1 MGTTGIQV
9 FIILVYIG
17 VLFGISW
24 YVKHK
29 AAASTE
35 AYVLA
40 GRKLTTPL
48 IMVSIVGLAVGGAS
62 TIGVAEQAYKVGLSA
77 GWYTAAWGIGAIVM
91 GLTVAKKY
99 RQLNITTVPEL
110 LERYYDRRS
119 MIAGIGCQ
127 VLVQLVIMSLQYV
140 AGGAILAALMPNI
153 FTPVTGMLTS
163 AVVFIGIT
171 LIGGMWS
178 ASQSNVLNVT
188 LQYIGITVAAFLILG
203 MAGGIDVVAIQA
215 PSITSMD
222 LISGVGPMT
231 IITWIVVLIT
241 VNVSLQAIIQI
252 SLGAKDVQTARKG
265 FIIGGLVMLPV
276 GFIAALLGVIAAEMY
291 PAISPTTALPK
302 LIMSLN
308 PWLAGVTL
316 ASLWAADV
324 STACNLLLSAAT
336 LYSHDI
342 HKQFIDPNM
351 SDKKYMTVTRISV
364 LLLGLLTLG
373 FALTISGIIS
383 TLMAGL
389 SLMTAFAVI
398 ILMTM
403 YAPKY
408 CSRQAAFY
416 TILASI
422 IVLVAWM
429 FVPAVRVLPHVIYA
443 EWIVCAVT
451 FCGISFVSKKAI
463 ATDGLVEKG
472 KPLVHRHSIKS
483 IGRPSAYCANLT
495 GSARWDCVVVS
506 RRSYGYAS
514 FLRLAPARISSH
526 LSANATGR
534 PIRRLN

>member
-1 MGTTGIQV
+1 MGSAVQI
-9 FIILVYIG
+9 FIIVAYVA
-17 VLFGISW
+17 VLFGISA
-24 YVKHK
+24 YVKHR
-29 AAASTE
+29 AAASAE

-48 IMVSIVGLAVGGAS
+48 ILVSIVGLAVGGAS

-110 LERYYDRRS
+110 LERYYDKRALV
-119 MIAGIGCQ
+119 AGITCQ
-127 VLVQLVIMSLQYV
+127 ILVQLVIMSLQYV
-140 AGGAILAALMPNI
+140 AGGAILASLLPDL
-153 FTPVTGMLTS
+153 FTPLTGMLTS

-178 ASQSNVLNVT
+178 ASQSNILNVT

-203 MAGGIDVVAIQA
+203 LAGGIDVMAVQA
-215 PSITSMD
+215 PTVHALD
-222 LISGVGPMT
+222 LVGGVGGMT
-231 IITWIVVLIT
+231 IVTWIVVLVT
-241 VNVSLQAIIQI
+241 VNLSLQAIIQI
-252 SLGAKDVQTARKG
+252 SLGARDVRTAQRG
-265 FIIGGLVMLPV
+265 FLYGGLVMLPV
-276 GFIAALLGVIAAEMY
+276 GFVAALLGVIASELY
-291 PAISPTTALPK
+291 PGIAPTTALPR

-308 PWLAGVTL
+308 PWIAGITL

-342 HKQFIDPNM
+342 HKRFVEPDM
-351 SDKKYMTVTRISV
+351 DDSRYMRVTRISV

-389 SLMTAFAVI
+389 SLMAAFSVI
-398 ILMTM
+398 VLMTM
-403 YAPKY
+403 YAPQY
-408 CSRQAAFY
+408 CSRQAAFW

-422 IVLVAWM
+422 VVLVAWM
-429 FVPAVRVLPHVIYA
+429 FLPAVRVLPHVIYA
-443 EWIVCAVT
+443 EWLVCGGV

-463 ATDGLVEKG
+463 STEGLV
-472 KPLVHRHSIKS
+472 S
-483 IGRPSAYCANLT
+483 T
-495 GSARWDCVVVS
+495 QQ
-506 RRSYGYAS
+506 
-514 FLRLAPARISSH
+514 
-526 LSANATGR
+526 
-534 PIRRLN
+534 

>member
-1 MGTTGIQV
+1 MGTTGIQIV
-9 FIILVYIG
+9 IILAYIS
-17 VLFGISW
+17 VIFGISW
-24 YVKHK
+24 YVKRR
-29 AAASTE
+29 AASSTE
-35 AYVLA
+35 DYVLA
-40 GRKLTTPL
+40 GRRLTTPL

-99 RQLNITTVPEL
+99 RRLHITTVPEL

-119 MIAGIGCQ
+119 MVAGIACQ
-127 VLVQLVIMSLQYV
+127 VLVQLVVMSLQYV
-140 AGGAILAALMPNI
+140 AGGAVLAALMPDI
-153 FTPVTGMLTS
+153 FTPVTGMFTS

-178 ASQSNVLNVT
+178 ASQSNILNVT
-188 LQYIGITVAAFLILG
+188 LQYIGITVAAFLIVA

-215 PSITSMD
+215 PTVTAMD
-222 LISGVGPMT
+222 FFSGVGPMT
-231 IITWIVVLIT
+231 IVTWIVVLIT
-241 VNVSLQAIIQI
+241 VNISLQAIIQI

-265 FIIGGLVMLPV
+265 FVIGGLVMLPV
-276 GFIAALLGVIAAEMY
+276 GFVAALLGVIASEMY
-291 PAISPTTALPK
+291 PSISPTTALPQ

-308 PWLAGVTL
+308 PWIAGITL

-342 HKQFIDPNM
+342 HKQFIDPQM
-351 SDKKYMTVTRISV
+351 SDKKYMAITRMSV

-398 ILMTM
+398 VLMTM
-403 YAPKY
+403 YAPAY

-416 TILASI
+416 TIMASI

-429 FVPAVRVLPHVIYA
+429 VIPAVRVLPHVIYA
-443 EWIVCAVT
+443 EWIVCSVT
-451 FCGISFVSKKAI
+451 FCGISLVSKKSI
-463 ATDGLVEKG
+463 STDGLAEK
-472 KPLVHRHSIKS
+472 
-483 IGRPSAYCANLT
+483 
-495 GSARWDCVVVS
+495 VS
-506 RRSYGYAS
+506 
-514 FLRLAPARISSH
+514 APAQH
-526 LSANATGR
+526 
-534 PIRRLN
+534 

>member
-1 MGTTGIQV
+1 MGTTGIQIV
-9 FIILVYIG
+9 IILAYIS

-24 YVKHK
+24 YVKRR
-29 AAASTE
+29 AASSTE
-35 AYVLA
+35 DYVLA
-40 GRKLTTPL
+40 GRRLTTPL

-99 RQLNITTVPEL
+99 RRLHITTVPEL

-119 MIAGIGCQ
+119 MVAGIACQ
-127 VLVQLVIMSLQYV
+127 VLVQLVVMSLQYV
-140 AGGAILAALMPNI
+140 AGGAVLAARMPDI
-153 FTPVTGMLTS
+153 FTPVTGMFTS

-178 ASQSNVLNVT
+178 ASQSNILNVT
-188 LQYIGITVAAFLILG
+188 LQYIGITVAAFLIVA

-215 PSITSMD
+215 PTVTAMD
-222 LISGVGPMT
+222 FFSGVGPMT
-231 IITWIVVLIT
+231 IVTWIVVLIT
-241 VNVSLQAIIQI
+241 VNISLQAIIQI

-265 FIIGGLVMLPV
+265 FVIGGLVMLPV
-276 GFIAALLGVIAAEMY
+276 GFVAALLGVIASEMY
-291 PAISPTTALPK
+291 PSISPTTALPQ

-308 PWLAGVTL
+308 PWIAGITL

-342 HKQFIDPNM
+342 HKQFIDPQM
-351 SDKKYMTVTRISV
+351 SDKKYMAITRMSV

-398 ILMTM
+398 VLMTM
-403 YAPKY
+403 YAPAY

-416 TILASI
+416 TIMASI

-429 FVPAVRVLPHVIYA
+429 VIPAVRVLPHVIYA
-443 EWIVCAVT
+443 EWIVCSVT
-451 FCGISFVSKKAI
+451 FCGISLVSKKSI
-463 ATDGLVEKG
+463 STDGLAEK
-472 KPLVHRHSIKS
+472 
-483 IGRPSAYCANLT
+483 
-495 GSARWDCVVVS
+495 VS
-506 RRSYGYAS
+506 
-514 FLRLAPARISSH
+514 APAQH
-526 LSANATGR
+526 
-534 PIRRLN
+534 

>member
-1 MGTTGIQV
+1 MGTTGIQIV
-9 FIILVYIG
+9 IILAYIS

-24 YVKHK
+24 YVKRR
-29 AAASTE
+29 AASSTE
-35 AYVLA
+35 DYVLA
-40 GRKLTTPL
+40 GRRLTTPL

-99 RQLNITTVPEL
+99 RRLHITTVPEL

-119 MIAGIGCQ
+119 MVAGIACQ
-127 VLVQLVIMSLQYV
+127 VLVQLVVMSLQYV
-140 AGGAILAALMPNI
+140 AGGAVLAALMPDI
-153 FTPVTGMLTS
+153 FTPVTGMFTS

-178 ASQSNVLNVT
+178 ASQSNILNVT
-188 LQYIGITVAAFLILG
+188 LQYIGITVAAFLIVA

-215 PSITSMD
+215 PTVTAMD
-222 LISGVGPMT
+222 FFSGVGPMT
-231 IITWIVVLIT
+231 IVTWIVVLIT
-241 VNVSLQAIIQI
+241 VNISLQAIIQI

-265 FIIGGLVMLPV
+265 FVIGGLVMLPV
-276 GFIAALLGVIAAEMY
+276 GFVAALLGVIASEMY
-291 PAISPTTALPK
+291 PSISPTTALPQ

-308 PWLAGVTL
+308 PWIAGITF

-342 HKQFIDPNM
+342 HKQFIDPQM
-351 SDKKYMTVTRISV
+351 SDKKYMAITRMSV

-398 ILMTM
+398 VLMTM
-403 YAPKY
+403 YAPAY

-416 TILASI
+416 TIMASI

-429 FVPAVRVLPHVIYA
+429 VIPAVRVLPHVIYA
-443 EWIVCAVT
+443 EWIVCSVT
-451 FCGISFVSKKAI
+451 FCGISLVSKKSI
-463 ATDGLVEKG
+463 STDGLAEK
-472 KPLVHRHSIKS
+472 
-483 IGRPSAYCANLT
+483 
-495 GSARWDCVVVS
+495 VS
-506 RRSYGYAS
+506 
-514 FLRLAPARISSH
+514 APAQH
-526 LSANATGR
+526 
-534 PIRRLN
+534 

>member
-1 MGTTGIQV
+1 
-9 FIILVYIG
+9 
-17 VLFGISW
+17 
-24 YVKHK
+24 
-29 AAASTE
+29 
-35 AYVLA
+35 
-40 GRKLTTPL
+40 
-48 IMVSIVGLAVGGAS
+48 
-62 TIGVAEQAYKVGLSA
+62 
-77 GWYTAAWGIGAIVM
+77 
-91 GLTVAKKY
+91 
-99 RQLNITTVPEL
+99 
-110 LERYYDRRS
+110 
-119 MIAGIGCQ
+119 
-127 VLVQLVIMSLQYV
+127 
-140 AGGAILAALMPNI
+140 
-153 FTPVTGMLTS
+153 MLTS

-231 IITWIVVLIT
+231 IVTWIVVLIT

-308 PWLAGVTL
+308 PWIAGVTL

-398 ILMTM
+398 VLMTM

-463 ATDGLVEKG
+463 ATDGLVEEAKTVG
-472 KPLVHRHSIKS
+472 
-483 IGRPSAYCANLT
+483 
-495 GSARWDCVVVS
+495 
-506 RRSYGYAS
+506 
-514 FLRLAPARISSH
+514 APAQH
-526 LSANATGR
+526 
-534 PIRRLN
+534 

>member
-1 MGTTGIQV
+1 MGTTGIQIV
-9 FIILVYIG
+9 IILAYIS

-24 YVKHK
+24 YVKRR
-29 AAASTE
+29 AASSTE
-35 AYVLA
+35 DYVLA
-40 GRKLTTPL
+40 GRRLTTPL

-99 RQLNITTVPEL
+99 RRLHITTVPEL

-119 MIAGIGCQ
+119 MVAGIACQ
-127 VLVQLVIMSLQYV
+127 VLVQLVVMSLQYV
-140 AGGAILAALMPNI
+140 AGGAVLAALMPDI
-153 FTPVTGMLTS
+153 FTPVTGMFTS

-178 ASQSNVLNVT
+178 ASQTNILNVT
-188 LQYIGITVAAFLILG
+188 LQYIGITVAAFLIVA

-215 PSITSMD
+215 PTVTAMD
-222 LISGVGPMT
+222 FFSGVGPMT
-231 IITWIVVLIT
+231 IVTWIVVLIT
-241 VNVSLQAIIQI
+241 VNISLQAIIQI

-265 FIIGGLVMLPV
+265 FVIGGLVMLPV
-276 GFIAALLGVIAAEMY
+276 GFVAALLGVIASEMY
-291 PAISPTTALPK
+291 PSISPTTALPQ

-308 PWLAGVTL
+308 PWIAGITL

-342 HKQFIDPNM
+342 HKQFIDPQM
-351 SDKKYMTVTRISV
+351 SDKKYMAITRMSV

-398 ILMTM
+398 VLMTM
-403 YAPKY
+403 YAPAY

-416 TILASI
+416 TIMASI

-429 FVPAVRVLPHVIYA
+429 VIPAVRVLPHVIYA
-443 EWIVCAVT
+443 EWIVCSVT
-451 FCGISFVSKKAI
+451 FCGISLVSKKSI
-463 ATDGLVEKG
+463 STDGLAEK
-472 KPLVHRHSIKS
+472 
-483 IGRPSAYCANLT
+483 
-495 GSARWDCVVVS
+495 VS
-506 RRSYGYAS
+506 
-514 FLRLAPARISSH
+514 APAQH
-526 LSANATGR
+526 
-534 PIRRLN
+534 

>member
-119 MIAGIGCQ
+119 MVAGIGCQ

-188 LQYIGITVAAFLILG
+188 LKYIGITVAAFLILG

-231 IITWIVVLIT
+231 IVTWIVVLIT

-316 ASLWAADV
+316 A
-324 STACNLLLSAAT
+324 
-336 LYSHDI
+336 
-342 HKQFIDPNM
+342 
-351 SDKKYMTVTRISV
+351 
-364 LLLGLLTLG
+364 
-373 FALTISGIIS
+373 
-383 TLMAGL
+383 
-389 SLMTAFAVI
+389 
-398 ILMTM
+398 
-403 YAPKY
+403 
-408 CSRQAAFY
+408 
-416 TILASI
+416 
-422 IVLVAWM
+422 
-429 FVPAVRVLPHVIYA
+429 
-443 EWIVCAVT
+443 
-451 FCGISFVSKKAI
+451 
-463 ATDGLVEKG
+463 
-472 KPLVHRHSIKS
+472 
-483 IGRPSAYCANLT
+483 
-495 GSARWDCVVVS
+495 
-506 RRSYGYAS
+506 
-514 FLRLAPARISSH
+514 
-526 LSANATGR
+526 
-534 PIRRLN
+534 

>member
-1 MGTTGIQV
+1 MGTTGIQIV
-9 FIILVYIG
+9 IILAYIS

-24 YVKHK
+24 YVKRR
-29 AAASTE
+29 AASSTE
-35 AYVLA
+35 DYVLA
-40 GRKLTTPL
+40 GRRLTTPL

-99 RQLNITTVPEL
+99 RRLHITTVPEL

-119 MIAGIGCQ
+119 MVAGIACQ
-127 VLVQLVIMSLQYV
+127 VLVQLVVMSLQYV
-140 AGGAILAALMPNI
+140 AGGAVLAALMPDI
-153 FTPVTGMLTS
+153 FTPVTGMFTS

-178 ASQSNVLNVT
+178 ASQSNILNVT
-188 LQYIGITVAAFLILG
+188 LQYIGITVAAFLIVA

-215 PSITSMD
+215 PTVTAMD
-222 LISGVGPMT
+222 FFSGVGPMT
-231 IITWIVVLIT
+231 IVTWIVVLIT
-241 VNVSLQAIIQI
+241 VNISLQAIIQI

-265 FIIGGLVMLPV
+265 FVIGGLVMLPV
-276 GFIAALLGVIAAEMY
+276 GFVAALLGGIASEMY
-291 PAISPTTALPK
+291 PSISPTTALPQ

-308 PWLAGVTL
+308 PWIAGITL

-342 HKQFIDPNM
+342 HKQFIDPQM
-351 SDKKYMTVTRISV
+351 SDKKYMAITRMSV

-398 ILMTM
+398 VLMTM
-403 YAPKY
+403 YAPAY

-416 TILASI
+416 TIMASI

-429 FVPAVRVLPHVIYA
+429 VIPAVRVLPHVIYA
-443 EWIVCAVT
+443 EWIVCSVT
-451 FCGISFVSKKAI
+451 FCGISLVSKKSI
-463 ATDGLVEKG
+463 STDGLAEK
-472 KPLVHRHSIKS
+472 
-483 IGRPSAYCANLT
+483 
-495 GSARWDCVVVS
+495 VS
-506 RRSYGYAS
+506 
-514 FLRLAPARISSH
+514 APAQH
-526 LSANATGR
+526 
-534 PIRRLN
+534 

>member
-1 MGTTGIQV
+1 MGTTGIQIV
-9 FIILVYIG
+9 IILAYIS

-24 YVKHK
+24 YVKRR
-29 AAASTE
+29 AASSTE
-35 AYVLA
+35 DYVLA
-40 GRKLTTPL
+40 GRRLTTPL

-99 RQLNITTVPEL
+99 RRLHITTVPEL

-119 MIAGIGCQ
+119 MVASIACQ
-127 VLVQLVIMSLQYV
+127 VLVQLVVMSLQYV
-140 AGGAILAALMPNI
+140 AGGAVLAALMPDI
-153 FTPVTGMLTS
+153 FTPVTGMFTS

-178 ASQSNVLNVT
+178 ASQSNILNVT
-188 LQYIGITVAAFLILG
+188 LQYIGITVAAFLIVA

-215 PSITSMD
+215 PTVTAMD
-222 LISGVGPMT
+222 FFSGVGPMT
-231 IITWIVVLIT
+231 IVTWIVVLIT
-241 VNVSLQAIIQI
+241 VNISLQAIIQI

-265 FIIGGLVMLPV
+265 FVIGGLVMLPV
-276 GFIAALLGVIAAEMY
+276 GFVAALLGVIASEMY
-291 PAISPTTALPK
+291 PSISPTTALPQ

-308 PWLAGVTL
+308 PWIAGITL

-342 HKQFIDPNM
+342 HKQFIDPQM
-351 SDKKYMTVTRISV
+351 SDKKYMAITRMSV

-398 ILMTM
+398 VLMTM
-403 YAPKY
+403 YAPAY

-416 TILASI
+416 TIMASI

-429 FVPAVRVLPHVIYA
+429 VIPAVRVLPHVIYA
-443 EWIVCAVT
+443 EWIVCSVT
-451 FCGISFVSKKAI
+451 FCGISLVSKKSI
-463 ATDGLVEKG
+463 STDGLAEK
-472 KPLVHRHSIKS
+472 
-483 IGRPSAYCANLT
+483 
-495 GSARWDCVVVS
+495 VS
-506 RRSYGYAS
+506 
-514 FLRLAPARISSH
+514 APAQH
-526 LSANATGR
+526 
-534 PIRRLN
+534 

>member
-1 MGTTGIQV
+1 MGTTGIQIV
-9 FIILVYIG
+9 IILAYIS

-24 YVKHK
+24 YVKRR
-29 AAASTE
+29 AASSTE
-35 AYVLA
+35 DYVLA
-40 GRKLTTPL
+40 GRRLTTPL

-99 RQLNITTVPEL
+99 RRLHITTVPEL

-119 MIAGIGCQ
+119 MVAGIACQ
-127 VLVQLVIMSLQYV
+127 VLVQLVVMSLQYV
-140 AGGAILAALMPNI
+140 AGGAVLAALMPDI
-153 FTPVTGMLTS
+153 FTPVTGMFTS

-178 ASQSNVLNVT
+178 ASQSNILNVT
-188 LQYIGITVAAFLILG
+188 LQYIGITVAAFLIVA

-215 PSITSMD
+215 PTVTAMD
-222 LISGVGPMT
+222 FFSGVGPMT
-231 IITWIVVLIT
+231 IVTWIVVLIT
-241 VNVSLQAIIQI
+241 VNISLQAIIQI

-265 FIIGGLVMLPV
+265 FVIGGLVMLPV
-276 GFIAALLGVIAAEMY
+276 GFVAALLGVIASEMY
-291 PAISPTTALPK
+291 PSISPTTALPQ

-308 PWLAGVTL
+308 PWIAGITL

-342 HKQFIDPNM
+342 HKQFIDPQM
-351 SDKKYMTVTRISV
+351 SDKKYMAITGMSV

-398 ILMTM
+398 VLMTM
-403 YAPKY
+403 YAPAY

-416 TILASI
+416 TIMASI

-429 FVPAVRVLPHVIYA
+429 VIPAVRVLPHVIYA
-443 EWIVCAVT
+443 EWIVCSVT
-451 FCGISFVSKKAI
+451 FCGISLVSKKSI
-463 ATDGLVEKG
+463 STDGLAEK
-472 KPLVHRHSIKS
+472 
-483 IGRPSAYCANLT
+483 
-495 GSARWDCVVVS
+495 VS
-506 RRSYGYAS
+506 
-514 FLRLAPARISSH
+514 APAQH
-526 LSANATGR
+526 
-534 PIRRLN
+534 

>member
-1 MGTTGIQV
+1 MGTTGIQIV
-9 FIILVYIG
+9 IILAYIS

-24 YVKHK
+24 YVKRR
-29 AAASTE
+29 AASSTE
-35 AYVLA
+35 DYVLA
-40 GRKLTTPL
+40 GRRLTTPL

-99 RQLNITTVPEL
+99 RRLHITTVPEL

-119 MIAGIGCQ
+119 MVAGIACQ
-127 VLVQLVIMSLQYV
+127 VLVQLVVMSLQYV
-140 AGGAILAALMPNI
+140 AGGAVLAALMPDI
-153 FTPVTGMLTS
+153 FTPVTGMFTS

-178 ASQSNVLNVT
+178 ASQSNILNVT
-188 LQYIGITVAAFLILG
+188 LQYIGITVAAFLIVA

-215 PSITSMD
+215 PTVTAMD
-222 LISGVGPMT
+222 FFSGVGPMT
-231 IITWIVVLIT
+231 IVTWIVVLIT
-241 VNVSLQAIIQI
+241 VNISLQAIIQI

-265 FIIGGLVMLPV
+265 FVIGGLVMLPV
-276 GFIAALLGVIAAEMY
+276 GFVAALLGVIASELY
-291 PAISPTTALPK
+291 PSISPTTALPQ

-308 PWLAGVTL
+308 PWIAGITL

-342 HKQFIDPNM
+342 HKQFIDPQM
-351 SDKKYMTVTRISV
+351 SDKKYMAITRMSV

-398 ILMTM
+398 VLMTM
-403 YAPKY
+403 YAPAY

-416 TILASI
+416 TIMASI

-429 FVPAVRVLPHVIYA
+429 VIPAVRVLPHVIYA
-443 EWIVCAVT
+443 EWIVCSVT
-451 FCGISFVSKKAI
+451 FCGISLVSKKSI
-463 ATDGLVEKG
+463 STDGLAEK
-472 KPLVHRHSIKS
+472 
-483 IGRPSAYCANLT
+483 
-495 GSARWDCVVVS
+495 VS
-506 RRSYGYAS
+506 
-514 FLRLAPARISSH
+514 APAQH
-526 LSANATGR
+526 
-534 PIRRLN
+534 

>member
-119 MIAGIGCQ
+119 MVAGIGCQ
-127 VLVQLVIMSLQYV
+127 VLVQLVIMSLQSV

-222 LISGVGPMT
+222 LIGGVGPMT
-231 IITWIVVLIT
+231 IVTWIVVLIT

-291 PAISPTTALPK
+291 PAISPTTALPTF
-302 LIMSLN
+302 L
-308 PWLAGVTL
+308 PFRAT
-316 ASLWAADV
+316 
-324 STACNLLLSAAT
+324 ST
-336 LYSHDI
+336 
-342 HKQFIDPNM
+342 
-351 SDKKYMTVTRISV
+351 
-364 LLLGLLTLG
+364 
-373 FALTISGIIS
+373 
-383 TLMAGL
+383 
-389 SLMTAFAVI
+389 
-398 ILMTM
+398 
-403 YAPKY
+403 
-408 CSRQAAFY
+408 
-416 TILASI
+416 
-422 IVLVAWM
+422 
-429 FVPAVRVLPHVIYA
+429 VLPFSPKPHTGTSTSRCRTMSS
-443 EWIVCAVT
+443 EHT
-451 FCGISFVSKKAI
+451 F
-463 ATDGLVEKG
+463 
-472 KPLVHRHSIKS
+472 
-483 IGRPSAYCANLT
+483 AN
-495 GSARWDCVVVS
+495 
-506 RRSYGYAS
+506 
-514 FLRLAPARISSH
+514 
-526 LSANATGR
+526 
-534 PIRRLN
+534 

>member
-1 MGTTGIQV
+1 MGSSAIQV
-9 FIILVYIG
+9 FIIVVYIG

-24 YVKHK
+24 YVKRR
-29 AAASTE
+29 AAASAE

-40 GRKLTTPL
+40 SRKLTTTL
-48 IMVSIVGLAVGGAS
+48 VMVSIVGLAVGGAS
-62 TIGVAEQAYKVGLSA
+62 TIGVAERAYKVGLSA

-140 AGGAILAALMPNI
+140 AGGAILAALLPNV
-153 FTPVTGMLTS
+153 FTPLTGMLTS
-163 AVVFIGIT
+163 ALVFIGIT

-203 MAGGIDVVAIQA
+203 MTGGIDVVAIKA
-215 PSITSMD
+215 PSLTSLD
-222 LISGVGPMT
+222 FVSGVGPMT
-231 IITWIVVLIT
+231 IVTWIVVLVT
-241 VNVSLQAIIQI
+241 VNLSLQAIIQI

-276 GFIAALLGVIAAEMY
+276 GFVAALLGVIASELY
-291 PAISPTTALPK
+291 PGIAPTTALPR

-308 PWLAGVTL
+308 PWIAGITL

-342 HKQFIDPNM
+342 HKRFVEPDM
-351 SDKKYMTVTRISV
+351 DDSRYMRVTRISV

-389 SLMTAFAVI
+389 SLMAAFSVI
-398 ILMTM
+398 VLMTM
-403 YAPKY
+403 YAPQY
-408 CSRQAAFY
+408 CSRQAAFW

-422 IVLVAWM
+422 VVLVAWM
-429 FVPAVRVLPHVIYA
+429 FLPAVRVLPHVIYA
-443 EWIVCAVT
+443 EWLVCGGV

-463 ATDGLVEKG
+463 STEGLV
-472 KPLVHRHSIKS
+472 S
-483 IGRPSAYCANLT
+483 T
-495 GSARWDCVVVS
+495 QQ
-506 RRSYGYAS
+506 
-514 FLRLAPARISSH
+514 
-526 LSANATGR
+526 
-534 PIRRLN
+534 

>member
-1 MGTTGIQV
+1 MGTTGIQIV
-9 FIILVYIG
+9 IILAYIS

-24 YVKHK
+24 YVKRR
-29 AAASTE
+29 AVSSTE
-35 AYVLA
+35 DYVLA
-40 GRKLTTPL
+40 GRRLTTPL

-99 RQLNITTVPEL
+99 RRLHITTVPEL

-119 MIAGIGCQ
+119 MVAGIACQ
-127 VLVQLVIMSLQYV
+127 VLVQLVVMSLQYV
-140 AGGAILAALMPNI
+140 AGGAVLAALMPDI
-153 FTPVTGMLTS
+153 FTPVTGMFTS

-178 ASQSNVLNVT
+178 ASQSNILNVT
-188 LQYIGITVAAFLILG
+188 LQYIGITVAAFLIVA

-215 PSITSMD
+215 PTVTAMD
-222 LISGVGPMT
+222 FFSGVGPMT
-231 IITWIVVLIT
+231 IVTWIVVLIT
-241 VNVSLQAIIQI
+241 VNISLQAIIQI

-265 FIIGGLVMLPV
+265 FVIGGLVMLPV
-276 GFIAALLGVIAAEMY
+276 GFVAALLGVIASEMY
-291 PAISPTTALPK
+291 PSISPTTALPQ

-308 PWLAGVTL
+308 PWIAGITL

-342 HKQFIDPNM
+342 HKQFIDPQM
-351 SDKKYMTVTRISV
+351 SDKKYMAITRMSV

-398 ILMTM
+398 VLMTM
-403 YAPKY
+403 YAPAY

-416 TILASI
+416 TIMASI

-429 FVPAVRVLPHVIYA
+429 VIPAVRVLPHVIYA
-443 EWIVCAVT
+443 EWIVCSVT
-451 FCGISFVSKKAI
+451 FCGISLVSKKSI
-463 ATDGLVEKG
+463 STDGLAEK
-472 KPLVHRHSIKS
+472 
-483 IGRPSAYCANLT
+483 
-495 GSARWDCVVVS
+495 VS
-506 RRSYGYAS
+506 
-514 FLRLAPARISSH
+514 APAQH
-526 LSANATGR
+526 
-534 PIRRLN
+534 

>member
-1 MGTTGIQV
+1 MGTTGIQIV
-9 FIILVYIG
+9 IILAYIS

-24 YVKHK
+24 YVKRR
-29 AAASTE
+29 AASSTE
-35 AYVLA
+35 DYVLA
-40 GRKLTTPL
+40 GRRLTTPL

-99 RQLNITTVPEL
+99 RRLHITTVPEL

-119 MIAGIGCQ
+119 MVAGIACQ
-127 VLVQLVIMSLQYV
+127 VLVQLVVMSLQYV
-140 AGGAILAALMPNI
+140 AGGAVLAALMPDI
-153 FTPVTGMLTS
+153 FTPVTGMFTS

-178 ASQSNVLNVT
+178 ASQSNILNVT
-188 LQYIGITVAAFLILG
+188 LQYIGITVAAFLIVA

-215 PSITSMD
+215 PTVTAMD
-222 LISGVGPMT
+222 FFSGVGPMT
-231 IITWIVVLIT
+231 IVTWIVVLIT
-241 VNVSLQAIIQI
+241 VNISLQAIIQI

-265 FIIGGLVMLPV
+265 FVIGGLVMLPV
-276 GFIAALLGVIAAEMY
+276 GFVAALLGVIASEMY
-291 PAISPTTALPK
+291 PSISPTTALPQ

-308 PWLAGVTL
+308 PWIAGITL

-342 HKQFIDPNM
+342 HKQFIDPQM
-351 SDKKYMTVTRISV
+351 SDKKYMAITRMSV

-398 ILMTM
+398 VLMTM
-403 YAPKY
+403 YAPTY

-416 TILASI
+416 TIMASI

-429 FVPAVRVLPHVIYA
+429 VIPAVRVLPHVIYA
-443 EWIVCAVT
+443 EWIVCSVT
-451 FCGISFVSKKAI
+451 FCGISLVSKKSI
-463 ATDGLVEKG
+463 STDGLAEK
-472 KPLVHRHSIKS
+472 
-483 IGRPSAYCANLT
+483 
-495 GSARWDCVVVS
+495 VS
-506 RRSYGYAS
+506 
-514 FLRLAPARISSH
+514 APAQH
-526 LSANATGR
+526 
-534 PIRRLN
+534 

>member
-1 MGTTGIQV
+1 MESTAIQ
-9 FIILVYIG
+9 FTIIIAYIG
-17 VLFGISW
+17 VLFAISW
-24 YVKHK
+24 YVKRR

-40 GRKLTTPL
+40 GRKLTSPL
-48 IMVSIVGLAVGGAS
+48 VMVSIVGLAVGGAS

-91 GLTVAKKY
+91 GMTVAKKY
-99 RQLNITTVPEL
+99 RNLNVTTVPEL

-140 AGGAILAALMPNI
+140 AGGAILAALLPTI
-153 FTPVTGMLTS
+153 FTPLTGMLTS

-178 ASQSNVLNVT
+178 ASQSNILNVT
-188 LQYIGITVAAFLILG
+188 LQYIGITVAAFLIFS

-215 PSITSMD
+215 PSITSLD
-222 LISGVGPMT
+222 IIGGVGPMT
-231 IITWIVVLIT
+231 IVTWIVVLVT
-241 VNVSLQAIIQI
+241 VNISLQAIIQI
-252 SLGAKDVQTARKG
+252 SLGAKDVHTARKG
-265 FIIGGLVMLPV
+265 FVIGGLVMLPV
-276 GFIAALLGVIAAEMY
+276 GFIAALLGVIASEMY
-291 PAISPTTALPK
+291 PSISPTTALPQ

-308 PWLAGVTL
+308 PWISGVTL

-342 HKQFIDPNM
+342 HKRFVDPNM
-351 SDKKYMTVTRISV
+351 SDAKYMMVTRLSV
-364 LLLGLLTLG
+364 LCLGLLTLA

-398 ILMTM
+398 VLCTM

-416 TILASI
+416 TIMASI

-429 FVPAVRVLPHVIYA
+429 FIPSVRVLPHVIYA
-443 EWIVCAVT
+443 EWIVCTLT
-451 FCGISFVSKKAI
+451 FGTVSLVSKKAI
-463 ATDGLVEKG
+463 AQDGVLEK
-472 KPLVHRHSIKS
+472 
-483 IGRPSAYCANLT
+483 AT
-495 GSARWDCVVVS
+495 AR
-506 RRSYGYAS
+506 
-514 FLRLAPARISSH
+514 
-526 LSANATGR
+526 N
-534 PIRRLN
+534 

>member
-1 MGTTGIQV
+1 MGTTGIQIV
-9 FIILVYIG
+9 IILAYIS

-24 YVKHK
+24 YVKRR
-29 AAASTE
+29 AASSTE
-35 AYVLA
+35 DYVLA
-40 GRKLTTPL
+40 GRRLTTPL

-99 RQLNITTVPEL
+99 RRLHITTVPEL

-119 MIAGIGCQ
+119 MVAGIACQ
-127 VLVQLVIMSLQYV
+127 VLVQLVVMSLQYV
-140 AGGAILAALMPNI
+140 AGGAVLADLMPDI
-153 FTPVTGMLTS
+153 FTPVTGMFTS

-178 ASQSNVLNVT
+178 ASQSNILNVT
-188 LQYIGITVAAFLILG
+188 LQYIGITVAAFLIVA

-215 PSITSMD
+215 PTVTAMD
-222 LISGVGPMT
+222 FFSGVGPMT
-231 IITWIVVLIT
+231 IVTWIVVLIT
-241 VNVSLQAIIQI
+241 VNISLQAIIQI

-265 FIIGGLVMLPV
+265 FVIGGLVMLPV
-276 GFIAALLGVIAAEMY
+276 GFVAALLGVIASEMY
-291 PAISPTTALPK
+291 PSISPTTALPQ

-308 PWLAGVTL
+308 PWIAGITL

-342 HKQFIDPNM
+342 HKQFIDPQM
-351 SDKKYMTVTRISV
+351 SDKKYMAITRMSV

-398 ILMTM
+398 VLMTM
-403 YAPKY
+403 YAPAY

-416 TILASI
+416 TIMASI

-429 FVPAVRVLPHVIYA
+429 VIPAVRVLPHVIYA
-443 EWIVCAVT
+443 EWIVCSVT
-451 FCGISFVSKKAI
+451 FCGISLVSKKSI
-463 ATDGLVEKG
+463 STDGLAEK
-472 KPLVHRHSIKS
+472 
-483 IGRPSAYCANLT
+483 
-495 GSARWDCVVVS
+495 VS
-506 RRSYGYAS
+506 
-514 FLRLAPARISSH
+514 APAQH
-526 LSANATGR
+526 
-534 PIRRLN
+534 

>member
-1 MGTTGIQV
+1 MGTTGIQIV
-9 FIILVYIG
+9 IILAYIS

-24 YVKHK
+24 YVKRR
-29 AAASTE
+29 AASSTE
-35 AYVLA
+35 DYVLA
-40 GRKLTTPL
+40 GRRLTTPL

-99 RQLNITTVPEL
+99 RRLHITTVPEL

-119 MIAGIGCQ
+119 MVAGIACQ
-127 VLVQLVIMSLQYV
+127 VLVQLVVMSLQYV
-140 AGGAILAALMPNI
+140 AGGAVLAALMPDI
-153 FTPVTGMLTS
+153 FTPVTGMFTS

-178 ASQSNVLNVT
+178 ASQSNILNVT
-188 LQYIGITVAAFLILG
+188 LQYIGITVAAFLIVA

-215 PSITSMD
+215 PTVTAMD
-222 LISGVGPMT
+222 FFSGVGPMT
-231 IITWIVVLIT
+231 IVTWIVVLIT
-241 VNVSLQAIIQI
+241 VNISLQAIIQI

-265 FIIGGLVMLPV
+265 FVIGGLVMLPV
-276 GFIAALLGVIAAEMY
+276 GFVAALLGVIASEMY
-291 PAISPTTALPK
+291 PSISPTTALPQ

-308 PWLAGVTL
+308 PWIAGITL

-342 HKQFIDPNM
+342 HKQFIDPQM
-351 SDKKYMTVTRISV
+351 SDKKYMAITRMSV

-398 ILMTM
+398 VLMTM
-403 YAPKY
+403 YAPAY

-416 TILASI
+416 TIMASI

-429 FVPAVRVLPHVIYA
+429 VIPAVRVLPHVIYA
-443 EWIVCAVT
+443 EWIVCSVT
-451 FCGISFVSKKAI
+451 FCGISLVSKKSI
-463 ATDGLVEKG
+463 STDGLAEK
-472 KPLVHRHSIKS
+472 
-483 IGRPSAYCANLT
+483 
-495 GSARWDCVVVS
+495 VS
-506 RRSYGYAS
+506 
-514 FLRLAPARISSH
+514 APAQH
-526 LSANATGR
+526 
-534 PIRRLN
+534 

>member
-29 AAASTE
+29 AAASAE

-308 PWLAGVTL
+308 PWIAGVTL

-336 LYSHDI
+336 LYSMI
-342 HKQFIDPNM
+342 FIN
-351 SDKKYMTVTRISV
+351 SS
-364 LLLGLLTLG
+364 
-373 FALTISGIIS
+373 S
-383 TLMAGL
+383 TP
-389 SLMTAFAVI
+389 I
-398 ILMTM
+398 
-403 YAPKY
+403 
-408 CSRQAAFY
+408 C
-416 TILASI
+416 
-422 IVLVAWM
+422 
-429 FVPAVRVLPHVIYA
+429 
-443 EWIVCAVT
+443 
-451 FCGISFVSKKAI
+451 
-463 ATDGLVEKG
+463 
-472 KPLVHRHSIKS
+472 
-483 IGRPSAYCANLT
+483 
-495 GSARWDCVVVS
+495 
-506 RRSYGYAS
+506 
-514 FLRLAPARISSH
+514 
-526 LSANATGR
+526 
-534 PIRRLN
+534 PIRNI

>member
-1 MGTTGIQV
+1 MGTTGIQIV
-9 FIILVYIG
+9 IILAYIS

-24 YVKHK
+24 YVKRR
-29 AAASTE
+29 AASSTE
-35 AYVLA
+35 DYVLA
-40 GRKLTTPL
+40 GRRLTTPL

-99 RQLNITTVPEL
+99 RRLHITTVPEL

-119 MIAGIGCQ
+119 MVAGIACQ
-127 VLVQLVIMSLQYV
+127 VLVQLVVMSLQYV
-140 AGGAILAALMPNI
+140 AGGAVLAALMPDI
-153 FTPVTGMLTS
+153 FTPVPGMFTS

-178 ASQSNVLNVT
+178 ASQSNILNVT
-188 LQYIGITVAAFLILG
+188 LQYIGITVAAFLIVA

-215 PSITSMD
+215 PTVTAMD
-222 LISGVGPMT
+222 FFSGVGPMT
-231 IITWIVVLIT
+231 IVTWIVVLIT
-241 VNVSLQAIIQI
+241 VNISLQAIIQI

-265 FIIGGLVMLPV
+265 FVIGGLVMLPV
-276 GFIAALLGVIAAEMY
+276 GFVAALLGVIASEMY
-291 PAISPTTALPK
+291 PSISPTTALPQ

-308 PWLAGVTL
+308 PWIAGITL

-342 HKQFIDPNM
+342 HKQFIDPQM
-351 SDKKYMTVTRISV
+351 SDKKYMAITRMSV

-398 ILMTM
+398 VLMTM
-403 YAPKY
+403 YAPAY

-416 TILASI
+416 TIMASI

-429 FVPAVRVLPHVIYA
+429 VIPAVRVLPHVIYA
-443 EWIVCAVT
+443 EWIVCSVT
-451 FCGISFVSKKAI
+451 FCGISLVSKKSI
-463 ATDGLVEKG
+463 STDGLAEK
-472 KPLVHRHSIKS
+472 
-483 IGRPSAYCANLT
+483 
-495 GSARWDCVVVS
+495 VS
-506 RRSYGYAS
+506 
-514 FLRLAPARISSH
+514 APAQH
-526 LSANATGR
+526 
-534 PIRRLN
+534 

>member
-1 MGTTGIQV
+1 MGTTGIQIV
-9 FIILVYIG
+9 IILAYIS

-24 YVKHK
+24 YVKRR
-29 AAASTE
+29 AASSTE
-35 AYVLA
+35 DYVLA
-40 GRKLTTPL
+40 GRRLTTPL

-99 RQLNITTVPEL
+99 RRLHITTVPEL

-119 MIAGIGCQ
+119 MVAGIACQ
-127 VLVQLVIMSLQYV
+127 VLVQLVVMSLQYV
-140 AGGAILAALMPNI
+140 AGGAVLAALLPDI
-153 FTPVTGMLTS
+153 FTPVTGMFTS

-178 ASQSNVLNVT
+178 ASQSNILNVT
-188 LQYIGITVAAFLILG
+188 LQYIGITVAAFLIVA

-215 PSITSMD
+215 PTVTAMD
-222 LISGVGPMT
+222 FFSGVGPMT
-231 IITWIVVLIT
+231 IVTWIVVLIT
-241 VNVSLQAIIQI
+241 VNISLQAIIQI

-265 FIIGGLVMLPV
+265 FVIGGLVMLPV
-276 GFIAALLGVIAAEMY
+276 GFVAALLGVIASEMY
-291 PAISPTTALPK
+291 PSISPTTALPQ

-308 PWLAGVTL
+308 PWIAGITL

-342 HKQFIDPNM
+342 HKQFIDPQM
-351 SDKKYMTVTRISV
+351 SDKKYMAITRMSV

-398 ILMTM
+398 VLMTM
-403 YAPKY
+403 YAPAY

-416 TILASI
+416 TIMASI

-429 FVPAVRVLPHVIYA
+429 VIPAVRVLPHVIYA
-443 EWIVCAVT
+443 EWIVCSVT
-451 FCGISFVSKKAI
+451 FCGISLVSKKSI
-463 ATDGLVEKG
+463 STDGLAEK
-472 KPLVHRHSIKS
+472 
-483 IGRPSAYCANLT
+483 
-495 GSARWDCVVVS
+495 VS
-506 RRSYGYAS
+506 
-514 FLRLAPARISSH
+514 APAQH
-526 LSANATGR
+526 
-534 PIRRLN
+534 

>member
-1 MGTTGIQV
+1 MESTAVQLT
-9 FIILVYIG
+9 IIIAYIG
-17 VLFGISW
+17 VLFAISW
-24 YVKHK
+24 YVKRR

-40 GRKLTTPL
+40 GRKLTSPL
-48 IMVSIVGLAVGGAS
+48 VMASIVGLAVGGAS

-91 GLTVAKKY
+91 GMTVAKKY

-140 AGGAILAALMPNI
+140 AGGAILAALLPTI
-153 FTPVTGMLTS
+153 FTPLTGMLTS

-178 ASQSNVLNVT
+178 ASQSNILNVT
-188 LQYIGITVAAFLILG
+188 LQYIGITVAAFLILS
-203 MAGGIDVVAIQA
+203 MAGGIDVVAIHA

-222 LISGVGPMT
+222 IISGVGPMT
-231 IITWIVVLIT
+231 IVTWIVVLIT

-252 SLGAKDVQTARKG
+252 SLGAKDVHTARKG
-265 FIIGGLVMLPV
+265 FVIGGLVMLPV
-276 GFIAALLGVIAAEMY
+276 GFIAALLGVIASEMY
-291 PAISPTTALPK
+291 PSISPTTALPQ

-308 PWLAGVTL
+308 PWIAGITL

-342 HKQFIDPNM
+342 HKRFIEPQM
-351 SDKKYMTVTRISV
+351 SDAKYMMVTRLSV
-364 LLLGLLTLG
+364 LFLGLLTLS

-403 YAPKY
+403 YAPQY

-416 TILASI
+416 TIMASI

-443 EWIVCAVT
+443 EWIVCGLT
-451 FCGISFVSKKAI
+451 FCGVSLVSKKAI
-463 ATDGLVEKG
+463 AKDSLLEK
-472 KPLVHRHSIKS
+472 
-483 IGRPSAYCANLT
+483 AT
-495 GSARWDCVVVS
+495 AR
-506 RRSYGYAS
+506 
-514 FLRLAPARISSH
+514 
-526 LSANATGR
+526 N
-534 PIRRLN
+534 